1 MDRKN
6 EVVKGKHQTVG
17 DRARVLAPQVALAA
31 ILSLLVVHPF
41 LVAEVPVEAAKSD
54 PVVVSTS
61 TREGRLAVFDDAW
74 STINERY
81 YDREFHGLDW
91 GLQRTTFRE
100 HAAEANSSEELYV
113 VLRRM
118 IAPLNDAHTRVF
130 APEEKSDW
138 WRPRFVTIGLGI
150 KEVDGLPTVVQ
161 VERGSAPHR
170 AGIRLGDVI
179 EAVNGEPA
187 LIAVNRRINIFGASP
202 TGPARLRAFAALTEG
217 PPGSSVEIGWK
228 GKDGQKKS
236 ARFERYW
243 QQRELS
249 LRFRGERGNF
259 VIIEIEAFTRSI
271 AAAFAREFKGRIAG
285 ARGVILDLRN
295 NGGGDAEAM
304 SDVAS
309 AFLGTGLSLGQFTDR
324 FGVSL
329 AIYTRAK
336 SPYMAERIEP
346 TMLPVVVLSSERT
359 SSAAEIFIA
368 AMKKSKR
375 GTIIGS
381 ETCGCVLAIRHRH
394 SLPDGGLLDVSEMDY
409 QTSAGERLEKH
420 GIKPDELVLIQ
431 RSDLYSNRDRA
442 IDRAV
447 LQLTQLQSRLN

>member
-1 MDRKN
+1 MG
-6 EVVKGKHQTVG
+6 KGENQTAG
-17 DRARVLAPQVALAA
+17 HCARVRLPQVALAA
-31 ILSLLVVHPF
+31 IFVLLVVYPF
-41 LVAEVPVEAAKSD
+41 LSPKGRVDAAKSD
-54 PVVVSTS
+54 AVVVSTS

-81 YDREFHGLDW
+81 YDRGFHGLDW
-91 GLQRTTFRE
+91 DFQRATFRAL
-100 HAAEANSSEELYV
+100 AAEANSSEELYA

-118 IAPLNDAHTRVF
+118 IASLNDAHTRVF

-138 WRPRFVTIGLGI
+138 WRPRFVTTGLGI
-150 KEVDGLPTVVQ
+150 KEVDGLPAVVQ
-161 VERGSAPHR
+161 VERDSAPHR
-170 AGIRLGDVI
+170 AGVRVGDVI
-179 EAVNGEPA
+179 EAVNGESA
-187 LIAVNRRINIFGASP
+187 LIAVNRRINIFSASP
-202 TGPARLRAFAALTEG
+202 TVSARLRAFAALTEG
-217 PPGSSVEIGWK
+217 PPGSSVELSWK
-228 GKDGQKKS
+228 GKDGKKKS

-243 QQRELS
+243 GQRELG
-249 LRFRGERGNF
+249 LRFRRERRDF
-259 VIIEIEAFTRSI
+259 VVIEIDAFTRPI
-271 AAAFAREFKGRIAG
+271 AAAFAREFKGKIAG
-285 ARGVILDLRN
+285 ARGVVLDLRN

-324 FGVSL
+324 FGVSF
-329 AIYTRAK
+329 AISTRSK
-336 SPYMAERIEP
+336 SPFMAERIEP

-368 AMKKSKR
+368 ALRASGRAM
-375 GTIIGS
+375 IIGS

-394 SLPDGGLLDVSEMDY
+394 ELPDGGLLDVSEMDY

-420 GIKPDELVLIQ
+420 GIKPDELVFIQ

-447 LQLTQLQSRLN
+447 LQLTHLQSRLN